1 MPKMAWLARPPGCA
15 RVQPGV
21 RPGRAH
27 AAGPAMAL
35 DMVSHVCWTRWRP
48 QNRLRARRQPL
59 SGLQEARDAVRP
71 PERPLPASARI
82 CGAHRRDDG
91 AGAFLHMHAE
101 PVQSSRSNDDGLR
114 EQEREESG
122 IRASVCDKAHLLP
135 YGAANCGRAPCFPHA
150 FKRSDR
156 VYL

>member
-1 MPKMAWLARPPGCA
+1 
-15 RVQPGV
+15 
-21 RPGRAH
+21 
-27 AAGPAMAL
+27 MAL
-35 DMVSHVCWTRWRP
+35 DLTFHVCWTRWRP

-122 IRASVCDKAHLLP
+122 IRAERLRQGASVTLWGSQLRSSPMLFRMLLNGP
-135 YGAANCGRAPCFPHA
+135 TGCTCEPPWSRGSSRLCLLELGQ
-150 FKRSDR
+150 SCE
-156 VYL
+156 